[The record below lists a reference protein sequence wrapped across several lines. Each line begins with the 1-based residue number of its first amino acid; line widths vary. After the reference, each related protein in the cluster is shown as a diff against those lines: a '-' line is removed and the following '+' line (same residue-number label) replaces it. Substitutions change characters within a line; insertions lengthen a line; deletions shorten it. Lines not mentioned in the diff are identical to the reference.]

1 MPELSWGSTEHIPKG
16 CLRVIFHA
24 GTQEHEGRSRMSQ
37 GSKSG
42 PQQGCRVKDEG
53 FARCH
58 HSLAFPQRQSNSLA
72 CLCICRDCMRVLW
85 IPGFRG
91 VSTSPGQG
99 NPTAWGKREHK
110 PPESGLVCARA
121 GFLHQPAAEQSEVQ
135 PQGEK
140 WPTG

>member
-1 MPELSWGSTEHIPKG
+1 MKALHAAIIPSLSPKDNPIHWP
-16 CLRVIFHA
+16 VSVSV
-24 GTQEHEGRSRMSQ
+24 GTAR
-37 GSKSG
+37 
-42 PQQGCRVKDEG
+42 G
-53 FARCH
+53 F
-58 HSLAFPQRQSNSLA
+58 
-72 CLCICRDCMRVLW
+72 LW